1 VTVSTL
7 PRLRAGA
14 HLGGVHALI
23 EARRRW
29 FVGLA
34 LSLVAVAAVGAF
46 FLFHHGGGAG
56 GLVGRPTAGQSGA
69 QIENAGISDRFLRFS
84 DLPRR
89 APQGQLPRDVR
100 AASRV
105 VAQVEGATI
114 FAAPTHDGY
123 WEMFARAKDGWWGG
137 GVPWRVTIQRHP
149 QPPSGWRVGGGGL
162 YTQSG
167 YPAIVSGSTI
177 VARGAKLLVVYA
189 DGARERI
196 RVFWVSKPIG
206 AGFYYHVIPTLHR
219 VRARRVVALELIRG
233 GDVVARQVLPIA
245 NLSVSRSK

>member
-1 VTVSTL
+1 
-7 PRLRAGA
+7 
-14 HLGGVHALI
+14 
-23 EARRRW
+23 
-29 FVGLA
+29 
-34 LSLVAVAAVGAF
+34 VAVAAVGAF

-56 GLVGRPTAGQSGA
+56 GPVGRPEAGQNGA
-69 QIENAGISDRFLRFS
+69 QIENAGIRDRFLRFS

-89 APQGQLPRDVR
+89 APQGHLPRDVR
-100 AASRV
+100 AGSRV
-105 VAQVEGATI
+105 VAQVEGATV
-114 FAAPTHDGY
+114 FAAPTRDGY
-123 WEMFARAKDGWWGG
+123 WEMFARATHGWWGG
-137 GVPWRVTIQRHP
+137 GRPWRVTIQRHP

-162 YTQSG
+162 YTPSG
-167 YPAIVSGSTI
+167 YPAVLSGSTI
-177 VARGAKLLVVYA
+177 VAPGAKLLVVYA